1 LLPKGVWRLT
11 YAFGYGTF
19 DTSHV
24 ATCPDVAPI
33 ECSQQVIPDHR
44 HVVRMT
50 LYHSELTA
58 GYGLSAT
65 TLLLARLP
73 YDVKDQHVR
82 YTTLDGQPFVPPY
95 GDIHHRTETL
105 RGVSDAELMA
115 VVSPA
120 PGWLL
125 GGGFTLPIGKTELN
139 PLVLGRLGLKHEHIQ
154 FGTGTVDP
162 RFLLGWS
169 RTFGRVGVEALA
181 DARVPLYENRH
192 GYKGPVTVQYKVGP
206 GMAFGRAAVTL
217 AWAGQYQSIARWS
230 GEKDEGTGFHNG
242 GVFLGLSLDLGKG
255 FQAAPGVY
263 REIFSHS
270 LSGDTFHQGTTL
282 SFAISRVFP

>member
-1 LLPKGVWRLT
+1 MLPKGVWRLT

-33 ECSQQVIPDHR
+33 ECSQQMIPDHR

-65 TLLLARLP
+65 TFLLARLP

-105 RGVSDAELMA
+105 RGFSDAELMA

-120 PGWLL
+120 PGWLA
-125 GGGFTLPIGKTELN
+125 GAGFTLPIGKTELN
-139 PLVLGRLGLKHEHIQ
+139 PIVLGRLGLKHEHIQ

-162 RFLLGWS
+162 RLMLGWS
-169 RTFGRVGVEALA
+169 R
-181 DARVPLYENRH
+181 
-192 GYKGPVTVQYKVGP
+192 
-206 GMAFGRAAVTL
+206 AFGRAAVTL
-217 AWAGQYQSIARWS
+217 AWAGQYQSIARWN

-263 REIFSHS
+263 REVFSHS